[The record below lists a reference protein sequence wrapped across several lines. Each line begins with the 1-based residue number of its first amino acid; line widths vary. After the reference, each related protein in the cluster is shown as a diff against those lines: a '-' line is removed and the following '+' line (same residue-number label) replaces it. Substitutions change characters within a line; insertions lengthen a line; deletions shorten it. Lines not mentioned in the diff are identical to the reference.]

1 MLPPETI
8 QERRHLMASKG
19 DLFRRRIDDPRYPVH
34 VPATIEA
41 SGMAGA
47 PQSGEI
53 VDLSRGGLA
62 LEFFGALDPGAPVR
76 VTLHLH
82 DQVALTILGRVAW
95 ATRAF
100 RAGYGSAGVAF
111 KDGLNEDF
119 VADLASE
126 TSPA

>member
-1 MLPPETI
+1 
-8 QERRHLMASKG
+8 MASKG

-34 VPATIEA
+34 VPATIEV

-53 VDLSRGGLA
+53 VDISRGGLA
-62 LEFFGALDPGAPVR
+62 LHLFGALDPGAPVR

-82 DQVALTILGRVAW
+82 GQVALTVLGRVAW

-100 RAGYGSAGVAF
+100 RAGYGSAGIAF
-111 KDGLNEDF
+111 KDELNGDF
-119 VADLASE
+119 VTEL
-126 TSPA
+126 TSRDVPSIGIPG